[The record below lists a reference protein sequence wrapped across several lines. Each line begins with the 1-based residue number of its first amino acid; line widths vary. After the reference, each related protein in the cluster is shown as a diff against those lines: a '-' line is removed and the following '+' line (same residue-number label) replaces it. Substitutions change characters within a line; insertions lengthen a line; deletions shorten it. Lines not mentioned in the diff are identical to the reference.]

1 MSDWVLLS
9 AYEGIASTW
18 CVEKMHF
25 WVNVLAFALESR
37 VIHSLHSGMERHCCH
52 GMFHT
57 HKHTDTLKHTSG
69 CHAVLH
75 GAMITL
81 SSTGPYT
88 LIHLYNSLCW
98 FPAHIHTHRK
108 YTQYKNQWLTWWALW
123 DTGRKRAHTDTHT
136 NAHGAQWSCWQALP
150 RQINLVY
157 SLIWAQI
164 APPQAHTYTQI

>member
-1 MSDWVLLS
+1 MIDFCCRHMRV
-9 AYEGIASTW
+9 
-18 CVEKMHF
+18 
-25 WVNVLAFALESR
+25 SR
-37 VIHSLHSGMERHCCH
+37 VRSELRKCISEWTCCRLHWRAEQSILSTAVWRDTVVVAR
-52 GMFHT
+52 FT
-57 HKHTDTLKHTSG
+57 HKHADTLKHTSG

-123 DTGRKRAHTDTHT
+123 DTGRKRAHTHT

-164 APPQAHTYTQI
+164 APPQAHTYTLI